1 MNEFDWQEKKLTA
14 QCPELPVVA
23 AHDELLKTI
32 NTLFAP
38 FNIHFS
44 KVLERGGWHHLGG
57 VVDVE
62 MRPVASNLRSWAES
76 VADGDINNLLD
87 KCMEQVLFATRISGT
102 TLYFTAPVG
111 DKPQDFIQLEVEV
124 LQEVLDRPLSDPEFM
139 PDSVEEFL
147 DPIDYPRLEPE
158 PVGKAGYRFR
168 RLHSMADIFAD
179 QNFHSRHVLNLLR
192 FMQDWQNSSA
202 GHQEESFCEH
212 WVMVLQAYHGSDK
225 GEHYNIRP
233 TPTFISKLD
242 DFPEN
247 QQLHGAEL
255 AKAIHAFDRKVGYP
269 FAWYFLMLNRK
280 GVPTTVADAVL
291 LDQMEAY
298 AYLPVRDL
306 KILRE
311 WEQRT
316 YSV

>member
-1 MNEFDWQEKKLTA
+1 MNDFDWQEKKLTA
-14 QCPELPVVA
+14 LCPDLLVSES
-23 AHDELLKTI
+23 HDELLKTI
-32 NTLFAP
+32 NNLFAP
-38 FNIHFS
+38 HRITFS

-57 VVDVE
+57 VVDVD
-62 MRPVASNLRSWAES
+62 MHPVATNLRSWAEN
-76 VADGDINNLLD
+76 VAAGDINHLLD

-124 LQEVLDRPLSDPEFM
+124 LQEVLDRPLSDPEFL
-139 PDSVEEFL
+139 PDSVEEFI
-147 DPIDYPRLEPE
+147 DPIDFPRLQPE
-158 PVGKAGYRFR
+158 PVGKARYRFR
-168 RLHSMADIFAD
+168 RLHHIADIFAD

-192 FMQDWQNSSA
+192 FMQDWQHSSA
-202 GHQEESFCEH
+202 GNQEERFCEH

-233 TPTFISKLD
+233 TPTFTSKLD
-242 DFPEN
+242 DFPEDH
-247 QQLHGAEL
+247 QLQGAEL

-291 LDQMEAY
+291 RDQMEAY
-298 AYLPVRDL
+298 AYLPARDL

-311 WEQRT
+311 WEQRG
-316 YSV
+316 YGV